1 MFDTRKTGMKIAAL
15 RKAKDLTQMD
25 LADKMMVS
33 YQAVSNWE
41 RGNSLP
47 DISKLVDLSQILG
60 VSIEELLDSERE
72 AKIVERI
79 VHSLGEVPLKEAARV
94 AVIMKPA
101 DLEEV
106 IEKNQTEQLDGE
118 TLVSLAPY
126 VSTEKLIAMIDRAK
140 LEDIETLIGLAP
152 FLDSKALRDMLL
164 KQNNL
169 RGDRSKLVGFAPFME
184 SSDIVEVMKRNQG
197 LEGGL
202 ESLIGLAPFL
212 KKSDLEE
219 LIESLPEEQ
228 TFSDA
233 LVGIAPFLKSSYVSR
248 LGRQA
253 LDKGKRGLFRM
264 LLPFM
269 DDTDF

>member
-79 VHSLGEVPLKEAARV
+79 VQSSGDVPLKEAARV
-94 AVIMKPA
+94 AVMMKPA
-101 DLEEV
+101 ELEEV
-106 IEKNQTEQLDGE
+106 IEKNQTEQLDSE
-118 TLVSLAPY
+118 TLLSLAPY
-126 VSTEKLIAMIDRAK
+126 VRTEKLITMIDRVK
-140 LEDIETLIGLAP
+140 VENIETLIGLAP
-152 FLDSKALRDMLL
+152 FLDSKALKDMLL
-164 KQNNL
+164 KQNDL
-169 RGDRSKLVGFAPFME
+169 HGDRSQLIGFAPFME
-184 SSDIVEVMKRNQG
+184 SSDIVEVLKRNQG

-202 ESLIGLAPFL
+202 GSLIGLAPFL

-228 TFSDA
+228 KLSDS
-233 LVGIAPFLKSSYVSR
+233 LVGIAPFLKSKYVTR

-253 LDKGKRGLFRM
+253 LEAGKRGLFRM

-269 DDTDF
+269 DDADF